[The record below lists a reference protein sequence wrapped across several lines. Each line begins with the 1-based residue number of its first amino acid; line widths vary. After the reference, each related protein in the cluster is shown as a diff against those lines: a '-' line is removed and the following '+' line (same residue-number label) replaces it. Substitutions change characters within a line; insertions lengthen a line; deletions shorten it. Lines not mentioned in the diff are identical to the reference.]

1 MIFTPGLIVVIAAMA
16 FFYLRIAFLRGRKK
30 RYERE
35 FALKRRRVNGRLKGA
50 VIPQQAKGAS
60 TYGIVSWYLIGIA
73 FILTILG
80 LLMYNQMT
88 ILGYDLIKNPEL
100 VSKYAQYWYV
110 LVALGVVIFAFCFK
124 VDKPYSDE
132 QISD

>member
-1 MIFTPGLIVVIAAMA
+1 MTFSTGLIVVIVTMA

-50 VIPQQAKGAS
+50 ALPQKAKGTP
-60 TYGIVSWYLIGIA
+60 TYAIVSWYLVGFA
-73 FILTILG
+73 FILIILG
-80 LLMYNQMT
+80 LLMFNQMT
-88 ILGYDLIKNPEL
+88 ILGYDLIKNQDL
-100 VSKYAQYWYV
+100 VNKYSQYWYV

-124 VDKPYSDE
+124 IDKPYEED
-132 QISD
+132 